1 MGTNRETEIKTNRQA
16 STMLRAMST
25 DGSARIFV
33 LQSTQIVN
41 DAIALHHTA
50 PTASAALG
58 RVLTAASMMGSMLKD
73 KDNSLTL
80 RFAGDGPAGTILA
93 VSDYAGNVKGCIGN
107 PYVDLP
113 LRADGKLNVGAA
125 VGRGSMQVIKDMGM
139 GEPWSGTMD
148 IVSGEIAEDV
158 TNYFAVSEQ
167 IPTACALGVLVG
179 TDGKCAGA
187 GGVMIQMLPFAAEQ
201 TAAQFEKNIPL
212 LTNLSAQFAQGKT
225 VLDVM
230 ALACR
235 DIPFDVFDELPVAYR
250 CDCSRERLERVIM
263 SLGENELKDIIENDG
278 KAELVC
284 SFCQTKYVFNEDE
297 LRALLEEAQAG
308 GNDSDEISADLAEA
322 INDCGNE

>member
-187 GGVMIQMLPFAAEQ
+187 GGVMIQMLPFAVEQ
-201 TAAQFEKNIPL
+201 TAAQFEKNISL

-250 CDCSRERLERVIM
+250 CDCSEQRIRNVIRG
-263 SLGENELKDIIENDG
+263 LG
-278 KAELVC
+278 KAEV
-284 SFCQTKYVFNEDE
+284 ED
-297 LRALLEEAQAG
+297 
-308 GNDSDEISADLAEA
+308 ILAEQGQVEVRCHFCNRVYRFDRA
-322 INDCGNE
+322 ACEKLFEKGKDA

>member
-139 GEPWSGTMD
+139 GEPWSGTMN

-201 TAAQFEKNIPL
+201 TVAQFEKNIPL

-250 CDCSRERLERVIM
+250 CDCSEQRIRNVIRG
-263 SLGENELKDIIENDG
+263 LG
-278 KAELVC
+278 KAEVEDILAKQGQVEVRC
-284 SFCQTKYVFNEDE
+284 HFCNRVYRFD
-297 LRALLEEAQAG
+297 RAACEKLFEKGKDA
-308 GNDSDEISADLAEA
+308 
-322 INDCGNE
+322 

>member
-139 GEPWSGTMD
+139 GEPWSGTMN

-201 TAAQFEKNIPL
+201 TVAQFEKNIPL

-230 ALACR
+230 SLACR

-250 CDCSRERLERVIM
+250 CDCSEQRIRNVIRG
-263 SLGENELKDIIENDG
+263 LG
-278 KAELVC
+278 KAEV
-284 SFCQTKYVFNEDE
+284 ED
-297 LRALLEEAQAG
+297 
-308 GNDSDEISADLAEA
+308 ILAEQGQVEVRCHFCNRVYRFDRA
-322 INDCGNE
+322 ACEKLFEKGKDA

>member
-139 GEPWSGTMD
+139 GEPWSGTMN

-250 CDCSRERLERVIM
+250 CDCSEQRIRNVIRG
-263 SLGENELKDIIENDG
+263 LG
-278 KAELVC
+278 KAEV
-284 SFCQTKYVFNEDE
+284 ED
-297 LRALLEEAQAG
+297 
-308 GNDSDEISADLAEA
+308 ILAEQGQVEVRCHFCNRVYRFDRA
-322 INDCGNE
+322 ACEKLFEKGKDA

>member
-250 CDCSRERLERVIM
+250 CDCSEQRIHNVIRG
-263 SLGENELKDIIENDG
+263 LG
-278 KAELVC
+278 KAEV
-284 SFCQTKYVFNEDE
+284 ED
-297 LRALLEEAQAG
+297 
-308 GNDSDEISADLAEA
+308 ILAEQGQVEVRCHFCNRVYRFDRA
-322 INDCGNE
+322 ACEKLFEKGKDA

>member
-1 MGTNRETEIKTNRQA
+1 METNRETEVKTNRQA

-50 PTASAALG
+50 PTAAAALG

-250 CDCSRERLERVIM
+250 CDCSEQRIRNVIRG
-263 SLGENELKDIIENDG
+263 LG
-278 KAELVC
+278 KAEV
-284 SFCQTKYVFNEDE
+284 ED
-297 LRALLEEAQAG
+297 
-308 GNDSDEISADLAEA
+308 ILAEQGQVEVRCHFCNRVYRFDRA
-322 INDCGNE
+322 ACEKLFEKGKDA

>member
-250 CDCSRERLERVIM
+250 CDCSEQRIRNVIRG
-263 SLGENELKDIIENDG
+263 LG
-278 KAELVC
+278 KAEV
-284 SFCQTKYVFNEDE
+284 ED
-297 LRALLEEAQAG
+297 
-308 GNDSDEISADLAEA
+308 ILAEQGQVEVRCHFCNRVYRFDRA
-322 INDCGNE
+322 ACEKLFEKGKDA